1 MLVETRVTME
11 AMRTLER
18 MRRPVGLGVLVLAV
32 VVGGCG
38 PRQAALSP
46 SGDGGG
52 SVGGSRGGGGSGGVV
67 STTGS
72 GTGTSTS
79 TTTTTTTT
87 STTAVDTGTGDT
99 GTSGGVVNYYGPC
112 PSGLDEECPQ
122 NWDGGQYGVPG
133 GLSTRCLRPVENG
146 VVYSVCEPEAFVESP
161 QNGGGIFCP
170 EVVDESW
177 MGIVAWDDLPQGE
190 SFCRILCLK
199 PDDTCP
205 SGMVC
210 RNGARCYWKHE

>member
-1 MLVETRVTME
+1 MQ

-18 MRRPVGLGVLVLAV
+18 VQRPVGLGALGLAV

-46 SGDGGG
+46 SGDGGGSVG

-87 STTAVDTGTGDT
+87 STTAADTGTGDT

-133 GLSTRCLRPVENG
+133 GLGARCIKSEENG
-146 VVYSVCEPEAFVESP
+146 IIYSRCEPQTFVEPP
-161 QNGGGIFCP
+161 QNGGYCVCP
-170 EVVDESW
+170 AVIDELWPGWYSCPTLVLPGEKGW
-177 MGIVAWDDLPQGE
+177 CWLSCYGEDDL
-190 SFCRILCLK
+190 
-199 PDDTCP
+199 CP
-205 SGMVC
+205 AGMVC
-210 RNGARCYWKHE
+210 RYGTTCWWKHE